1 MYQIAVTKMNEN
13 RHSILPLVF
22 AFLVGAFELIAG
34 DISALKFIGTAERTS
49 FRLDGKTIRQK
60 SEGRFELDLDASGK
74 WLMTSFTDPAPNTR
88 FCIGYDGTNTTEMEY
103 FSGEFADEDN
113 DNKMVSLT
121 YETATSLASVYSGNE
136 FPFDLWPTDQFAWLI
151 LASKQYQSDT
161 NHLGRIGD
169 LFKRLQY
176 DPIGFALKVVPTFS
190 SDWPP
195 VLKQAELF
203 FDLRDYPKNPIGLAI
218 PENEM
223 DFKMVDGLWAQMR
236 SKTSGV
242 KVGTLTS
249 DLVKNFNGYSLPS
262 RYKLEVTWRGN
273 CVPDNAVG
281 IDNLSQRI
289 VLNLVDVQRIGSV
302 VGRPDFIGP
311 GVLVKDY
318 RFRHVDDDSVMEYLG
333 YNITDKKWKS
343 IEDPILRMRAAHNR
357 VNSPRFG
364 NTRNQLVKT
373 IGGVIIVSFFLVP
386 LLVIIK
392 KLKNKYEN
400 KA

>member
-1 MYQIAVTKMNEN
+1 MYQIAVTKVIKN

-34 DISALKFIGTAERTS
+34 ETSALKFTGTAERTS

-74 WLMTSFTDPAPNTR
+74 WLMTSFSDPAPNTR

-113 DNKMVSLT
+113 NNKMVALT
-121 YETATSLASVYSGNE
+121 YETATSTASVYSGNE

-169 LFKRLQY
+169 LFKRLEY

-190 SDWPP
+190 SNWPH
-195 VLKQAELF
+195 VLKQAEFF
-203 FDLRDYPKNPIGLAI
+203 FDLRDYPKNPIGLAV

-223 DFKMVDGLWAQMR
+223 DFKMVNGLWSRMR

-242 KVGTLTS
+242 KVGSITS
-249 DLVKNFNGYSLPS
+249 DLVKNFNGYTLPS
-262 RYKLEVTWRGN
+262 SYKLEVTWRGN

-289 VLNLVDVQRIGSV
+289 ILNLVDVQRIESV
-302 VGRPDFIGP
+302 VGRPEFIGP
-311 GVLVKDY
+311 GALVKDY

-357 VNSPRFG
+357 VNSPRFS
-364 NTRNQLVKT
+364 NTRNRAVKL
-373 IGGVIIVSFFLVP
+373 IGGVIIVLFCLLP
-386 LLVIIK
+386 LFAIIK
-392 KLKNKYEN
+392 KIKNKYE
-400 KA
+400 KKS

>member
-1 MYQIAVTKMNEN
+1 MYQIVVTKMTKNG
-13 RHSILPLVF
+13 HSILPLVF

-151 LASKQYQSDT
+151 FASKQYQSDT

-190 SDWPP
+190 SDWPH
-195 VLKQAELF
+195 VLKQAEFF
-203 FDLRDYPKNPIGLAI
+203 FDLRDYPINPIGLAI

-236 SKTSGV
+236 SKTSGA

-249 DLVKNFNGYSLPS
+249 DLVKSFNGYSLPS

-302 VGRPDFIGP
+302 VGRPEFIGP

-318 RFRHVDDDSVMEYLG
+318 RFRYVSDDSVMEYLG

-364 NTRNQLVKT
+364 NTKNRVVKT
-373 IGGVIIVSFFLVP
+373 IGGAIIVLFFLVP

-392 KLKNKYEN
+392 KIKNKYEN
-400 KA
+400 KP

>member
-1 MYQIAVTKMNEN
+1 MYQIAVTKMTEN
-13 RHSILPLVF
+13 RHSILPLVV

-343 IEDPILRMRAAHNR
+343 IENPILRMRAAHNR

-364 NTRNQLVKT
+364 NTRNQLIKT

>member
-1 MYQIAVTKMNEN
+1 
-13 RHSILPLVF
+13 
-22 AFLVGAFELIAG
+22 
-34 DISALKFIGTAERTS
+34 
-49 FRLDGKTIRQK
+49 
-60 SEGRFELDLDASGK
+60 
-74 WLMTSFTDPAPNTR
+74 
-88 FCIGYDGTNTTEMEY
+88 MEY

-113 DNKMVSLT
+113 NNKMVALT
-121 YETATSLASVYSGNE
+121 YETATSTASVYSGDE

-151 LASKQYQSDT
+151 FASKQYQNDT

-169 LFKRLQY
+169 LFKRLEY

-190 SDWPP
+190 SNWPH
-195 VLKQAELF
+195 VLKQAEFF
-203 FDLRDYPKNPIGLAI
+203 FDLRDYPKNPIGLAV

-223 DFKMVDGLWAQMR
+223 DFKIVNGLWAQMR

-289 VLNLVDVQRIGSV
+289 VLNLVDVQRIESV

-311 GVLVKDY
+311 GALVKDY

-357 VNSPRFG
+357 VNSPRFS
-364 NTRNQLVKT
+364 NTRNRVVKL
-373 IGGVIIVSFFLVP
+373 IGGVIIVLFCLLP
-386 LLVIIK
+386 LFAIIK
-392 KLKNKYEN
+392 KIKNKYE
-400 KA
+400 KKS

>member
-1 MYQIAVTKMNEN
+1 MYQIAVTNVTKN

-22 AFLVGAFELIAG
+22 AFLVGSFELIAG

-49 FRLDGKTIRQK
+49 FGLDGKTIDIK
-60 SEGRFELDLDASGK
+60 FVGRFELDLDPSGK

-88 FCIGYDGTNTTEMEY
+88 FRIGYDGTNTTEMEY
-103 FSGEFADEDN
+103 FSGDFADGDN
-113 DNKMVSLT
+113 DNKIVSLT

-151 LASKQYQSDT
+151 FASKQYQSDT

-169 LFKRLQY
+169 LSKRLQF
-176 DPIGFALKVVPTFS
+176 DPMGFALKIVPTFS

-195 VLKQAELF
+195 VLKQAEFF

-223 DFKMVDGLWAQMR
+223 DFKMVNGLWSQMR

-242 KVGTLTS
+242 KVGSITS
-249 DLVKNFNGYSLPS
+249 DLVKNFNGYTLPS

-273 CVPDNAVG
+273 SLPDNAVG
-281 IDNLSQRI
+281 LDNLSELI

-302 VGRPDFIGP
+302 VGRPEFIGP

-318 RFRHVDDDSVMEYLG
+318 RFRYVNDDTVMEYLG
-333 YNITDKKWKS
+333 YNIDDKQWKS
-343 IEDPILRMRAAHNR
+343 SEDPILRMRAAHNR

-364 NTRNQLVKT
+364 NTRNRMVKT
-373 IGGVIIVSFFLVP
+373 IGGVIIVLFFLLP
-386 LLVIIK
+386 LFLMLKKIK
-392 KLKNKYEN
+392 SNYE
-400 KA
+400 

>member
-1 MYQIAVTKMNEN
+1 MYQIAVTKVIKN

-34 DISALKFIGTAERTS
+34 ETSALKFTGTAERTS

-74 WLMTSFTDPAPNTR
+74 WLMTSFSDPAPNTR

-113 DNKMVSLT
+113 NNKMVALT
-121 YETATSLASVYSGNE
+121 YETATSTASVYSGNE

-151 LASKQYQSDT
+151 LASNQYQSDT

-169 LFKRLQY
+169 LFKRLEY

-190 SDWPP
+190 SNWPH
-195 VLKQAELF
+195 VLKQAEFF
-203 FDLRDYPKNPIGLAI
+203 FDLRDYPKNPIGLAV

-223 DFKMVDGLWAQMR
+223 DFKIVNGLWAQMR

-289 VLNLVDVQRIGSV
+289 VLNLVDVQRIESV
-302 VGRPDFIGP
+302 VGRPEFVGP
-311 GVLVKDY
+311 GALVKDY

-357 VNSPRFG
+357 VNSPRFS
-364 NTRNQLVKT
+364 NTRNRVVKL
-373 IGGVIIVSFFLVP
+373 IGGVIIVLFCLLP
-386 LLVIIK
+386 LFAIIK
-392 KLKNKYEN
+392 KIKNKYE
-400 KA
+400 KKS

>member
-1 MYQIAVTKMNEN
+1 
-13 RHSILPLVF
+13 
-22 AFLVGAFELIAG
+22 
-34 DISALKFIGTAERTS
+34 
-49 FRLDGKTIRQK
+49 
-60 SEGRFELDLDASGK
+60 LDASGK
-74 WLMTSFTDPAPNTR
+74 WLMTSFTDPAPNKR

-195 VLKQAELF
+195 VLKQAEFF

-236 SKTSGV
+236 SKTSGL

>member
-1 MYQIAVTKMNEN
+1 MYQIVVTKMTKNG
-13 RHSILPLVF
+13 HSILPLVF

-151 LASKQYQSDT
+151 FASKQYQSDT

-190 SDWPP
+190 SDWPH
-195 VLKQAELF
+195 VLKQAEFF
-203 FDLRDYPKNPIGLAI
+203 FDLRDYPINPIGLAI

-236 SKTSGV
+236 SKTSGA

-249 DLVKNFNGYSLPS
+249 DLVKSFNGYSLPS

-302 VGRPDFIGP
+302 VGRPEFIGP

-318 RFRHVDDDSVMEYLG
+318 RFRYVSDDSVMEYLG

-364 NTRNQLVKT
+364 NTKNRVVKT
-373 IGGVIIVSFFLVP
+373 IGGAIIVLFFLVP

-392 KLKNKYEN
+392 KMKNKYEN
-400 KA
+400 KP

>member
-1 MYQIAVTKMNEN
+1 MYQIAVTKMTKN

-151 LASKQYQSDT
+151 FASKQYQSDT

-190 SDWPP
+190 SDWPH
-195 VLKQAELF
+195 VLKQAEFF
-203 FDLRDYPKNPIGLAI
+203 FDLRDYPINPIGLAI

-236 SKTSGV
+236 SKTSGA

-249 DLVKNFNGYSLPS
+249 DLVKSFNGYSLPS

-302 VGRPDFIGP
+302 VGRPEFIGP

-318 RFRHVDDDSVMEYLG
+318 RFRYVSDDSVMEYLG

-364 NTRNQLVKT
+364 NTKNRVVKT
-373 IGGVIIVSFFLVP
+373 IGGAIIVFFFWCRCW
-386 LLVIIK
+386 
-392 KLKNKYEN
+392 
-400 KA
+400 

>member
-1 MYQIAVTKMNEN
+1 MYQIAVTKVIKN

-34 DISALKFIGTAERTS
+34 ETSALKFTGTAERTS

-74 WLMTSFTDPAPNTR
+74 WLMTSFSDPAPNTR

-113 DNKMVSLT
+113 NNKMVALT
-121 YETATSLASVYSGNE
+121 YETATSTASVYSGNE

-151 LASKQYQSDT
+151 LASNQYQSDT

-169 LFKRLQY
+169 LFKRLEY

-190 SDWPP
+190 SNWPH
-195 VLKQAELF
+195 VLKQAEFF
-203 FDLRDYPKNPIGLAI
+203 FDLRDYPKNPIGLAV

-223 DFKMVDGLWAQMR
+223 DFKIVNGLWAQMR

-249 DLVKNFNGYSLPS
+249 DLVKKFNGYTLPS
-262 RYKLEVTWRGN
+262 IYKLEVTWRGN

-289 VLNLVDVQRIGSV
+289 VLNLVDVQRIESV
-302 VGRPDFIGP
+302 VGRPEFIGP
-311 GVLVKDY
+311 GALVKDY

-357 VNSPRFG
+357 VNSPRFS
-364 NTRNQLVKT
+364 NTRNRVVKL
-373 IGGVIIVSFFLVP
+373 IGGVIIVLFCLLP
-386 LLVIIK
+386 LFAIIK
-392 KLKNKYEN
+392 KIKNKYE
-400 KA
+400 KKS

>member
-1 MYQIAVTKMNEN
+1 MYQIAVTKMTEN

-195 VLKQAELF
+195 VLKQAEFF

-373 IGGVIIVSFFLVP
+373 IGGVIIVSFFLAP

>member
-1 MYQIAVTKMNEN
+1 MYQIVVTKMIKNG
-13 RHSILPLVF
+13 HSILPLVF
-22 AFLVGAFELIAG
+22 AFLVGAFELVAG
-34 DISALKFIGTAERTS
+34 ETSALKFTGTAERTS

-60 SEGRFELDLDASGK
+60 SKGRFELDLDASGK
-74 WLMTSFTDPAPNTR
+74 WLMTSFSDPAPNTR

-103 FSGEFADEDN
+103 FSGEFADQDN
-113 DNKMVSLT
+113 NNKMVTLT
-121 YETATSLASVYSGNE
+121 YETATSTASVYPGNE

-169 LFKRLQY
+169 LFKRLEY

-190 SDWPP
+190 SNWPY
-195 VLKQAELF
+195 VLEQAEFF
-203 FDLRDYPKNPIGLAI
+203 FDLRDYPKNPVGLAI

-223 DFKMVDGLWAQMR
+223 DFKIVNGLWSQMR

-242 KVGTLTS
+242 KVGMLTS
-249 DLVKNFNGYSLPS
+249 DLVKDFNGYTLPS

-289 VLNLVDVQRIGSV
+289 VLNLVDVKRIGSII
-302 VGRPDFIGP
+302 GRPDFIGP

-318 RFRHVDDDSVMEYLG
+318 RFRHVDDNSVMEYLG

-343 IEDPILRMRAAHNR
+343 SEDPILRMRAAHNR

-364 NTRNQLVKT
+364 NAKNRAVKLF
-373 IGGVIIVSFFLVP
+373 GGLIIVLLFLFP
-386 LLVIIK
+386 LFVIVKKIK
-392 KLKNKYEN
+392 KQI
-400 KA
+400 

>member
-1 MYQIAVTKMNEN
+1 MYQIAVTNVTKN

-22 AFLVGAFELIAG
+22 AFLVGSFELIAG

-49 FRLDGKTIRQK
+49 FGLDGKTIDIK
-60 SEGRFELDLDASGK
+60 FVGRFELDLDPSGK

-88 FCIGYDGTNTTEMEY
+88 FRIGG
-103 FSGEFADEDN
+103 DN
-113 DNKMVSLT
+113 DNKIVSLT

-151 LASKQYQSDT
+151 FASKQYQSDT

-169 LFKRLQY
+169 LSKRLQF
-176 DPIGFALKVVPTFS
+176 DPMGFALKIVPTFS

-195 VLKQAELF
+195 VLKQAEFF

-223 DFKMVDGLWAQMR
+223 DFKMVNGLWSQMR

-242 KVGTLTS
+242 KVGSITS
-249 DLVKNFNGYSLPS
+249 DLVKNFNGYTLPS
-262 RYKLEVTWRGN
+262 RYKLEVTWRGK

-281 IDNLSQRI
+281 IDNLSELI

-302 VGRPDFIGP
+302 VGRPEFIGP

-318 RFRHVDDDSVMEYLG
+318 RFRYVNDDTVMEYLG
-333 YNITDKKWKS
+333 YNIDDKQWKS
-343 IEDPILRMRAAHNR
+343 SEDPILRMRAAHNR

-364 NTRNQLVKT
+364 NTRNRMVKT
-373 IGGVIIVSFFLVP
+373 IGGVIIVLFFLLP
-386 LLVIIK
+386 LFLILKKIK
-392 KLKNKYEN
+392 SNYE
-400 KA
+400 

>member
-1 MYQIAVTKMNEN
+1 MYQIAVTKVIKN

-34 DISALKFIGTAERTS
+34 ETSALKFTGTAERTS

-74 WLMTSFTDPAPNTR
+74 WLMTSFSDPAPNTR

-113 DNKMVSLT
+113 NNKMVALT
-121 YETATSLASVYSGNE
+121 YETATSTASVYSGNE

-151 LASKQYQSDT
+151 LASNQYQSDT

-169 LFKRLQY
+169 LFKRLEY

-190 SDWPP
+190 SNWPH
-195 VLKQAELF
+195 VLKQAEFF
-203 FDLRDYPKNPIGLAI
+203 FDLRDYPKNPIGLAV

-223 DFKMVDGLWAQMR
+223 DFKIVNGLWAQMR

-249 DLVKNFNGYSLPS
+249 DLVKNFNGYTLPS
-262 RYKLEVTWRGN
+262 IYKLEVTWRGN

-289 VLNLVDVQRIGSV
+289 VLNLVDVQRIESV
-302 VGRPDFIGP
+302 VGRPEFIGP
-311 GVLVKDY
+311 GALVKDY

-357 VNSPRFG
+357 VNSPRFS
-364 NTRNQLVKT
+364 NTRNRVVKS
-373 IGGVIIVSFFLVP
+373 IGGVIIVLFCLLP
-386 LLVIIK
+386 LFAIIK
-392 KLKNKYEN
+392 KIKNKYE
-400 KA
+400 KKS

>member
-1 MYQIAVTKMNEN
+1 MYQIAVTKVIKN

-22 AFLVGAFELIAG
+22 AFLVGVFELIAG
-34 DISALKFIGTAERTS
+34 ETSALKFTGTAERTS

-74 WLMTSFTDPAPNTR
+74 WLMTSFSDPAPNTR

-113 DNKMVSLT
+113 NNKMVALT
-121 YETATSLASVYSGNE
+121 YETATSTASVYSGNE

-151 LASKQYQSDT
+151 FASKQYQNDT

-169 LFKRLQY
+169 LFKRLEY

-190 SDWPP
+190 SNWPH
-195 VLKQAELF
+195 VLKQAEFF
-203 FDLRDYPKNPIGLAI
+203 FDLRDYPKNPIGLAV

-223 DFKMVDGLWAQMR
+223 DFKIVNGLWAQMR

-249 DLVKNFNGYSLPS
+249 DLVKNFNGYTLPS
-262 RYKLEVTWRGN
+262 IYKLEVTWRGN

-289 VLNLVDVQRIGSV
+289 VLNLVDVQRIESV
-302 VGRPDFIGP
+302 VGRPEFIGP
-311 GVLVKDY
+311 GALVKDY

-357 VNSPRFG
+357 VNSPRFS
-364 NTRNQLVKT
+364 NTRNRVVKL
-373 IGGVIIVSFFLVP
+373 IGGVIIVLFCLLP
-386 LLVIIK
+386 LFAIIK
-392 KLKNKYEN
+392 KIKNKYE
-400 KA
+400 KKS

>member
-1 MYQIAVTKMNEN
+1 MYQIAVTKMTKNS
-13 RHSILPLVF
+13 HSILPLVF

-121 YETATSLASVYSGNE
+121 YETATSLASVSGNE

-151 LASKQYQSDT
+151 FASKQYQSDT

-190 SDWPP
+190 SDWPH
-195 VLKQAELF
+195 VLKQAEFF
-203 FDLRDYPKNPIGLAI
+203 FDLRDYPINPIGLAI

-236 SKTSGV
+236 SKTSGA

-249 DLVKNFNGYSLPS
+249 DLVKSFNGYSLPS

-302 VGRPDFIGP
+302 VGRPEFIGP

-318 RFRHVDDDSVMEYLG
+318 RFRYVSDDSVMEYLG

-364 NTRNQLVKT
+364 NTKNRVVKT
-373 IGGVIIVSFFLVP
+373 IGGAIIVLFFLVP

-392 KLKNKYEN
+392 KMKNSV
-400 KA
+400 

>member
-1 MYQIAVTKMNEN
+1 MYQIAVTKMTEN

-34 DISALKFIGTAERTS
+34 DISALKFTGTAERTS

>member
-1 MYQIAVTKMNEN
+1 MYQIAVTKMTKN

-151 LASKQYQSDT
+151 FASKQYQSDT

-190 SDWPP
+190 SDWPH
-195 VLKQAELF
+195 VLKQAEFF
-203 FDLRDYPKNPIGLAI
+203 FDLRDYPINPIGLAI

-236 SKTSGV
+236 SKTSGA

-249 DLVKNFNGYSLPS
+249 DLVKSFNGYSLPS

-302 VGRPDFIGP
+302 VGRPEFIGP

-318 RFRHVDDDSVMEYLG
+318 RFRYVSDDSVMEYLG

-364 NTRNQLVKT
+364 NTKNRVVKT
-373 IGGVIIVSFFLVP
+373 IGGAIIVFFFLVP

-392 KLKNKYEN
+392 KIKNKYEN
-400 KA
+400 KP

>member
-1 MYQIAVTKMNEN
+1 MYQIAVTKMTKNS
-13 RHSILPLVF
+13 HSILPLVF

-151 LASKQYQSDT
+151 FASKQYQSDT

-190 SDWPP
+190 SDWPH
-195 VLKQAELF
+195 VLKQAEFF
-203 FDLRDYPKNPIGLAI
+203 FDLRDYPTNPIGLAI
-218 PENEM
+218 PENEL

-249 DLVKNFNGYSLPS
+249 DLVKSFNGYSLPS

-302 VGRPDFIGP
+302 VGRPEFIGP

-318 RFRHVDDDSVMEYLG
+318 RFRYVSDDSVMEYLG

-364 NTRNQLVKT
+364 NTKNRVVKT
-373 IGGVIIVSFFLVP
+373 IGGAIIVLFFLVP

-392 KLKNKYEN
+392 KIKNKYEN
-400 KA
+400 KP

>member
-1 MYQIAVTKMNEN
+1 MYQIAVTKMTEN

-151 LASKQYQSDT
+151 FASKQYQSDT

-190 SDWPP
+190 SDWPH
-195 VLKQAELF
+195 VLKQAEFF
-203 FDLRDYPKNPIGLAI
+203 FDLRDYPINPIGLAI

>member
-1 MYQIAVTKMNEN
+1 MYQIAVTKMTKN

-151 LASKQYQSDT
+151 FASKQYQSDT

-190 SDWPP
+190 SDWPH
-195 VLKQAELF
+195 VLKQAEFF
-203 FDLRDYPKNPIGLAI
+203 FDLRDYPINPIGLAI

-236 SKTSGV
+236 SKTSGA

-249 DLVKNFNGYSLPS
+249 DLVKSFNGYSLPS

-302 VGRPDFIGP
+302 VGRPEFIGP

-318 RFRHVDDDSVMEYLG
+318 RFRYVSDDSVMEYLG

-364 NTRNQLVKT
+364 NTKNRVVKT
-373 IGGVIIVSFFLVP
+373 IGGAIIVLFFLVP

-392 KLKNKYEN
+392 KMKNKYEN
-400 KA
+400 KP

>member
-1 MYQIAVTKMNEN
+1 MYQIAVTNVTKN

-49 FRLDGKTIRQK
+49 FGLDGKTIDIK
-60 SEGRFELDLDASGK
+60 FVGRFELDLDPSGK

-88 FCIGYDGTNTTEMEY
+88 FRIGYDGTNTTEMEY
-103 FSGEFADEDN
+103 FSGDFADGDN
-113 DNKMVSLT
+113 DNKIVSLT

-151 LASKQYQSDT
+151 FASKQYQSDT

-169 LFKRLQY
+169 LSKRLQF
-176 DPIGFALKVVPTFS
+176 DPMGFALKIVPTFS

-195 VLKQAELF
+195 VLKQAEFF

-223 DFKMVDGLWAQMR
+223 DFKMVNGLWSQMR

-242 KVGTLTS
+242 KVGSITS
-249 DLVKNFNGYSLPS
+249 DLVKNFNGYRLPS
-262 RYKLEVTWRGN
+262 RYKLEVTWRGK

-281 IDNLSQRI
+281 IDNLSELI

-302 VGRPDFIGP
+302 VGRPEFIGP

-318 RFRHVDDDSVMEYLG
+318 RFRNVSDDTVMEYLG
-333 YNITDKKWKS
+333 YNIDDKQWKS
-343 IEDPILRMRAAHNR
+343 SEDPILRMRAAHNR

-364 NTRNQLVKT
+364 NTRNRMVKT
-373 IGGVIIVSFFLVP
+373 IGGVIIVLFFLLP
-386 LLVIIK
+386 LFLILKKIK
-392 KLKNKYEN
+392 SNYE
-400 KA
+400 

>member
-1 MYQIAVTKMNEN
+1 MYQIAVTKVIKN

-34 DISALKFIGTAERTS
+34 ETSALKFTGTAERTS

-74 WLMTSFTDPAPNTR
+74 WLMTSFSDPAPNTR

-113 DNKMVSLT
+113 NNKMVALT
-121 YETATSLASVYSGNE
+121 YETATSTASVYSGNE

-151 LASKQYQSDT
+151 FASKQYQNDT
-161 NHLGRIGD
+161 NYLGRIGD
-169 LFKRLQY
+169 LFKRLEY

-190 SDWPP
+190 SNWPH
-195 VLKQAELF
+195 VLKQAEFF
-203 FDLRDYPKNPIGLAI
+203 FDLRDYPKNPIGLAV

-223 DFKMVDGLWAQMR
+223 DFKIVNGLWAQMR

-249 DLVKNFNGYSLPS
+249 DLVKNFNGYTLPS
-262 RYKLEVTWRGN
+262 IYKLEVTWRGN

-302 VGRPDFIGP
+302 VGRPEFIGP
-311 GVLVKDY
+311 GALVKDY

-357 VNSPRFG
+357 VNSPRFS
-364 NTRNQLVKT
+364 NTRNRVVKL
-373 IGGVIIVSFFLVP
+373 IGGVIIVLFCLLP
-386 LLVIIK
+386 LFAIIK
-392 KLKNKYEN
+392 KIKNKYE
-400 KA
+400 KKS

>member
-1 MYQIAVTKMNEN
+1 MYQITITKMTEN

-49 FRLDGKTIRQK
+49 FGLDGKTVDIK
-60 SEGRFELDLDASGK
+60 SEGRFELDLDPSGK

-88 FCIGYDGTNTTEMEY
+88 FRIGYDGTNTTEMEY
-103 FSGEFADEDN
+103 FSGDFADGDN

-151 LASKQYQSDT
+151 FASKQYQSDT

-169 LFKRLQY
+169 LFKRLEF

-195 VLKQAELF
+195 VLEQAEF
-203 FDLRDYPKNPIGLAI
+203 VFDLGDYPKNPIGLAM

-223 DFKMVDGLWAQMR
+223 DFKMVNGLWSRMR

-242 KVGTLTS
+242 KVGSITS
-249 DLVKNFNGYSLPS
+249 DLVKNFNGYRLPS

-273 CVPDNAVG
+273 SLPDNAVG
-281 IDNLSQRI
+281 LDNLSERI

-302 VGRPDFIGP
+302 VGRPEFIGP

-318 RFRHVDDDSVMEYLG
+318 RFRYVSDDTVMEYLS
-333 YNITDKKWKS
+333 YNIDDKQWKS
-343 IEDPILRMRAAHNR
+343 SEDPILRMRAAHNR

-364 NTRNQLVKT
+364 NTRNRMVKT
-373 IGGVIIVSFFLVP
+373 IGGVIIVLFFLLP
-386 LLVIIK
+386 LFLILKKIK
-392 KLKNKYEN
+392 SNYE
-400 KA
+400 

>member
-1 MYQIAVTKMNEN
+1 MYQIAVTKVIKN

-34 DISALKFIGTAERTS
+34 ETSALKFTGTAERTS

-74 WLMTSFTDPAPNTR
+74 WLMTSFSDPAPNTR

-113 DNKMVSLT
+113 NNKMVALT
-121 YETATSLASVYSGNE
+121 YETATSTASVYSGDE

-151 LASKQYQSDT
+151 FASKQYQNDT

-169 LFKRLQY
+169 LFKRLEY

-190 SDWPP
+190 SNWPH
-195 VLKQAELF
+195 VLKQAEFF
-203 FDLRDYPKNPIGLAI
+203 FDLRDYPKNPIGLAV

-223 DFKMVDGLWAQMR
+223 DFKIVNGLWAQMR

-289 VLNLVDVQRIGSV
+289 VLNLVDVQRIESV

-311 GVLVKDY
+311 GALVKDY

-357 VNSPRFG
+357 VNSPRFS
-364 NTRNQLVKT
+364 NTRNRVVKL
-373 IGGVIIVSFFLVP
+373 IGGVIIVLFCLLP
-386 LLVIIK
+386 LFAIIK
-392 KLKNKYEN
+392 KIKNKYE
-400 KA
+400 KKS

>member
-1 MYQIAVTKMNEN
+1 MYQIAVTNVTKN

-22 AFLVGAFELIAG
+22 AFLVGSFELIAG

-49 FRLDGKTIRQK
+49 FGLDGKTIDIK
-60 SEGRFELDLDASGK
+60 FVGRFELDLDPSGK

-88 FCIGYDGTNTTEMEY
+88 FRIGYDGTNTTEMEY
-103 FSGEFADEDN
+103 FSGDFADGDN
-113 DNKMVSLT
+113 DNKIVSLT

-151 LASKQYQSDT
+151 FASKQYQSDT

-169 LFKRLQY
+169 LSKRLQF
-176 DPIGFALKVVPTFS
+176 DPMGFALKIVPTFS

-195 VLKQAELF
+195 VLKQAEFF

-223 DFKMVDGLWAQMR
+223 DFKMVNGLWSRMR

-242 KVGTLTS
+242 KVGTITS
-249 DLVKNFNGYSLPS
+249 DLVKNFNGYRLPS
-262 RYKLEVTWRGN
+262 RYKLEVTWRGK

-281 IDNLSQRI
+281 IDNLSELI

-302 VGRPDFIGP
+302 VGRPEFIGP

-318 RFRHVDDDSVMEYLG
+318 RFRYVNDDTVMEYLG
-333 YNITDKKWKS
+333 YNIDDKQWKS
-343 IEDPILRMRAAHNR
+343 SEDPILRMRAAHNR

-364 NTRNQLVKT
+364 NTRNRMVKT
-373 IGGVIIVSFFLVP
+373 IGGVIIVLFFLLP
-386 LLVIIK
+386 LFLILKKIK
-392 KLKNKYEN
+392 SNYE
-400 KA
+400 

>member
-1 MYQIAVTKMNEN
+1 MYQIAVTKMTEN

-34 DISALKFIGTAERTS
+34 DISALKFTGTAERIS
-49 FRLDGKTIRQK
+49 FGLDGKTIDIK
-60 SEGRFELDLDASGK
+60 FEGRFELDLDPSGK

-88 FCIGYDGTNTTEMEY
+88 FRIGYDGTNTTEMEY
-103 FSGEFADEDN
+103 FSGDFADGDN

-151 LASKQYQSDT
+151 FASKQYQSDT
-161 NHLGRIGD
+161 NHSGRIGD
-169 LFKRLQY
+169 LSKRLQF
-176 DPIGFALKVVPTFS
+176 DPMGFALKVVPTFS

-195 VLKQAELF
+195 VLKQAEFF

-223 DFKMVDGLWAQMR
+223 DFKTVNGLWSQMR

-242 KVGTLTS
+242 KVGSITS
-249 DLVKNFNGYSLPS
+249 DLVKNFNGYTLPS
-262 RYKLEVTWRGN
+262 RYKLEVTWRGK

-281 IDNLSQRI
+281 IDNLSELI

-302 VGRPDFIGP
+302 VGRPEFIGP

-318 RFRHVDDDSVMEYLG
+318 RFRYVNDDTVMEYLG
-333 YNITDKKWKS
+333 YNIDDKQWKS
-343 IEDPILRMRAAHNR
+343 SEDPILRMRAAHNR

-364 NTRNQLVKT
+364 NTRNRMVKT
-373 IGGVIIVSFFLVP
+373 IGGVIIVLFFLLP
-386 LLVIIK
+386 LFLILKKIK
-392 KLKNKYEN
+392 SNYE
-400 KA
+400 

>member
-1 MYQIAVTKMNEN
+1 MYQIAVTKVIKN

-34 DISALKFIGTAERTS
+34 ETSALKFTGTAERTS

-74 WLMTSFTDPAPNTR
+74 WLMTSFSDPAPNTR

-113 DNKMVSLT
+113 NNKMVALT
-121 YETATSLASVYSGNE
+121 YETATSTASVYSGNE

-169 LFKRLQY
+169 LFKRLEY

-190 SDWPP
+190 SNWPH
-195 VLKQAELF
+195 VLKQAEFF
-203 FDLRDYPKNPIGLAI
+203 FDLRDYPKNPIGLAV

-223 DFKMVDGLWAQMR
+223 DFKMVNGLWAQMR

-249 DLVKNFNGYSLPS
+249 DLVKNFNGYTLPS
-262 RYKLEVTWRGN
+262 SYKLEVTWRGN

-289 VLNLVDVQRIGSV
+289 ILNLVDVQRIESV
-302 VGRPDFIGP
+302 VGRPEFIGP
-311 GVLVKDY
+311 GALVKDY

-357 VNSPRFG
+357 VNSPRFS
-364 NTRNQLVKT
+364 NTRNRAVKL
-373 IGGVIIVSFFLVP
+373 IGGVIIVLFCLLP
-386 LLVIIK
+386 LFAIIK
-392 KLKNKYEN
+392 KIKNKYE
-400 KA
+400 KKS